1 MHSTSTTSGSHRR
14 SRAAWRR
21 RPRAFA
27 SALFVCL
34 SLSVAV
40 PACSVDYELGTLD
53 EPPSLGASGA
63 PLGIV
68 ATDGARLYDF
78 DAVTAQFGP
87 GRPLAGCDLPIVELT
102 RRERGEL
109 FAAGWAHGV
118 GALYRVRE
126 TGECFAT
133 ARFSI
138 GSSWAIAFVPP
149 PSGLVS
155 GTLIGDEGGRLVT
168 IDVLGAQTEI
178 LKRPTMGQ
186 VTGDIVV
193 TADGDAWRSLSDALG
208 RVSLQRIDP
217 RTGVV
222 RDSFVV
228 ASGDPLD
235 GLVEADG
242 ALIGFTHAGKVV
254 RLSVVGGAV
263 EIAPIATTG
272 GPATFTGAASAWAG
286 GAPR

>member
-1 MHSTSTTSGSHRR
+1 MVDWFTEVF
-14 SRAAWRR
+14 SRDNLGEVEC
-21 RPRAFA
+21 RAGD
-27 SALFVCL
+27 L
-34 SLSVAV
+34 
-40 PACSVDYELGTLD
+40 
-53 EPPSLGASGA
+53 ASG
-63 PLGIV
+63 V
-68 ATDGARLYDF
+68 ARLR
-78 DAVTAQFGP
+78 A
-87 GRPLAGCDLPIVELT
+87 
-102 RRERGEL
+102 
-109 FAAGWAHGV
+109 
-118 GALYRVRE
+118 
-126 TGECFAT
+126 
-133 ARFSI
+133 
-138 GSSWAIAFVPP
+138 
-149 PSGLVS
+149 
-155 GTLIGDEGGRLVT
+155 
-168 IDVLGAQTEI
+168 
-178 LKRPTMGQ
+178 
-186 VTGDIVV
+186 
-193 TADGDAWRSLSDALG
+193 SLSDALG

>member
-34 SLSVAV
+34 SAS
-40 PACSVDYELGTLD
+40 ACSVDYELGTLD
-53 EPPSLGASGA
+53 EPPSIASGTA

-68 ATDGARLYDF
+68 TTDGARLYDF
-78 DAVTAQFGP
+78 DAATGQFGA
-87 GRPLAGCDLPIVELT
+87 GRPMVGCDLPIVELT

-109 FAAGWAHGV
+109 FAAGWAHGL

-126 TGECFAT
+126 SGECFAT

-138 GSSWAIAFVPP
+138 ASSWAIAFVPP
-149 PSGLVS
+149 PSGVVT
-155 GTLIGDEGGRLVT
+155 GTLIGDEGGRLVA

-208 RVSLQRIDP
+208 SVSLQRIDP
-217 RTGVV
+217 RTGTL
-222 RDSFVV
+222 RESFVV
-228 ASGDPLD
+228 ASSDALD
-235 GLVEADG
+235 GLVEDDG
-242 ALIGFTHAGKVV
+242 GLVGFTHAGKVV
-254 RLSVVGGAV
+254 RLRVAGAAV
-263 EIAPIATTG
+263 ELAPFVTSG
-272 GPATFTGAASAWAG
+272 GPVTFTGAASAWTG
-286 GAPR
+286 SSPR

>member
-1 MHSTSTTSGSHRR
+1 MRSTSTKSD
-14 SRAAWRR
+14 SRLRDRGAWRP
-21 RPRAFA
+21 RPRACA
-27 SALFVCL
+27 SALFVFL
-34 SLSVAV
+34 SALLS
-40 PACSVDYELGTLD
+40 ACSVDYELGTLD
-53 EPPSLGASGA
+53 EPPSIASGSA

-78 DAVTAQFGP
+78 DASAGQFGA
-87 GRPLAGCDLPIVELT
+87 GRPMVGCDLPIVELT

-109 FAAGWAHGV
+109 FAAGWAHGI

-138 GSSWAIAFVPP
+138 ASSWAIAFVPP
-149 PSGLVS
+149 PSGVVT
-155 GTLIGDEGGRLVT
+155 GTLIGDEGGRLVA

-193 TADGDAWRSLSDALG
+193 TADGDAWRSLSDAFG
-208 RVSLQRIDP
+208 SVSLQRIDP
-217 RTGVV
+217 RTGVIL
-222 RDSFVV
+222 DSFVV
-228 ASGDPLD
+228 ATGDPLD
-235 GLVEADG
+235 GLVEGDG
-242 ALIGFTHAGKVV
+242 ALIGFTHAGKVE
-254 RLSVVGGAV
+254 RLTIVGGV
-263 EIAPIATTG
+263 LEIAPLVTSG
-272 GPATFTGAASAWAG
+272 GPPTFTGAASAWVG